1 MRIDGAGEIEK
12 ISKSL
17 HDSLSRG
24 MSFDAINS
32 HKRSLHYVA
41 KKKNIY
47 KHARFYHKSQVPTC
61 VFNNSCYFFM
71 VSCIVREI
79 GLSHMLK
86 GPHHLPNV
94 MAIVKLVPP

>member
-1 MRIDGAGEIEK
+1 
-12 ISKSL
+12 
-17 HDSLSRG
+17 
-24 MSFDAINS
+24 MSQ
-32 HKRSLHYVA
+32 
-41 KKKNIY
+41 KKYIY
-47 KHARFYHKSQVPTC
+47 MHVSNTSPKVPTC
-61 VFNNSCYFFM
+61 VFNNSCHFFM

>member
-1 MRIDGAGEIEK
+1 
-12 ISKSL
+12 
-17 HDSLSRG
+17 

-41 KKKNIY
+41 KKKKKNMHVSNTSP
-47 KHARFYHKSQVPTC
+47 KVPTY
-61 VFNNSCYFFM
+61 VFNNSCYFFK

-79 GLSHMLK
+79 GLPRMLK

-94 MAIVKLVPP
+94 MAIVKLVPPKGSCWTATWFLETPTTMLSLSPIK